1 MNLTQIRY
9 FLAVVETGNF
19 TRAAERVNVTQPTL
33 SAGIQRL
40 EEALG
45 AALLERGRGA
55 AQPTPAGA
63 QFLPHARV
71 LLEEWAAARRELRQA
86 RPVRHQLRLGYAG
99 GLPPHGLARLLAG
112 FAAQADAA
120 LDTLEAAPAVLLRR
134 LDLGRLD
141 AALLVL
147 PEGMDEATS
156 LALLRQ
162 RYVLAVPPRHALAHR
177 SSARVAELQDQPF
190 VIRPDAPVMPAAE
203 RLFAGANVRPR
214 IVGRAES
221 DTSLLALVE
230 AGLGLAVLPHWLAA
244 RDAATVTLPEL
255 RAVHTI
261 GLMWRGTASAAVQ
274 ALASFAAGH
283 DWGPG
288 MRPWGPPVAH

>member
-9 FLAVVETGNF
+9 FLAVVETGSF
-19 TRAAERVNVTQPTL
+19 TRAAERVHVTQPTL

-55 AQPTPAGA
+55 TLPTPAGA

-71 LLEEWAAARRELRQA
+71 LLEEWSAARRELRQA
-86 RPVRHQLRLGYAG
+86 RPVRHRLRLGYAA

-120 LDTLEAAPAVLLRR
+120 LDTIEAAPSVLLRR
-134 LDLGRLD
+134 LDLGRID

-147 PEGMDEATS
+147 PEGADEASS

-162 RYVLAVPPRHALAHR
+162 RYVLAVPARHPLAHR

-190 VIRPDAPVMPAAE
+190 VIRPDAAVMPAAE
-203 RLFAGANVRPR
+203 RLFAAANVRPR

-221 DTSLLALVE
+221 DASLLALVE
-230 AGLGLAVLPHWLAA
+230 AGLGLAVLPHWLAT
-244 RDAATVTLPEL
+244 RDAATVSLPEL
-255 RAVHTI
+255 RVAHAI
-261 GLMWRGTASAAVQ
+261 GLMWRGGASDAVQ
-274 ALASFAAGH
+274 ALARFAAGH
-283 DWGPG
+283 DWG
-288 MRPWGPPVAH
+288 REGPPLAH

>member
-9 FLAVVETGNF
+9 FLAVVETGSF
-19 TRAAERVNVTQPTL
+19 TRAADRTNVTQPTL

-45 AALLERGRGA
+45 TALLERGRGN

-86 RPVRHQLRLGYAG
+86 RPVRHRLRLGYAG
-99 GLPPHGLARLLAG
+99 GLPPSGLARLLAG

-120 LDTLEAAPAVLLRR
+120 LDLLEAAPTALLRR

-147 PEGMDEATS
+147 PEDLDAAAS
-156 LALLRQ
+156 VALLRQ

-177 SSARVAELQDQPF
+177 STARVAELQDQPF
-190 VIRPDAPVMPAAE
+190 VIRPDAAIMPAAE
-203 RLFAGANVRPR
+203 RAFAAANVRPR

-221 DTSLLALVE
+221 DASLLALVE
-230 AGLGLAVLPHWLAA
+230 AGLGLAVLPHWLPAREAA
-244 RDAATVTLPEL
+244 SLTLPEL
-255 RAVHTI
+255 RTTHAI
-261 GLMWRGTASAAVQ
+261 GLMWRGAAAPAVA
-274 ALASFAAGH
+274 ALASFAASH
-283 DWGPG
+283 DWG
-288 MRPWGPPVAH
+288 REGPPVAH